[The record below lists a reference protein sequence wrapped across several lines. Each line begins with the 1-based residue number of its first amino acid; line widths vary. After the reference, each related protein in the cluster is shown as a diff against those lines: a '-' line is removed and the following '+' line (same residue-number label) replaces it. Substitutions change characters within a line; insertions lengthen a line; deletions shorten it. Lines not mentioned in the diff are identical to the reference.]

1 MVTINEKKLALVL
14 LDLIDSTKFVH
25 RNGARK
31 SAEWLQYHDRL
42 TRSLLYKF
50 SGREIDRSDGFL
62 LSFDSVINALNFALW
77 YQKTIPPKTKLHTRI
92 GIHYGEVAE
101 VIQEDRYTLVGAK
114 NVELEGVAKN
124 ITARI
129 MSICLK
135 EQVLLSKEAYQ
146 LVRNRSNSFTPK
158 NTRFA
163 CVGLYRFKG
172 VKQPLEV
179 YAVAEKIEA
188 LQPPPS
194 NDKVKRLGG
203 AKKIR
208 SRLRDR
214 KLKEWMFYL
223 LPRIAFLNTIY
234 LFILAYPCL
243 SSKQC
248 RSLWELD
255 DYFFWVDY
263 LKPVI
268 ELIKDFLHTWI

>member
-14 LDLIDSTKFVH
+14 LDLIDSTKFVQ
-25 RNGARK
+25 RNGAKK

-77 YQKTIPPKTKLHTRI
+77 YQKTIPPKTKIHTRI
-92 GIHYGEVAE
+92 GIHYGNVAE
-101 VIQEDRYTLVGAK
+101 VIQDDRYTLVGAK
-114 NVELEGVAKN
+114 NVELEGIAKN

-135 EQVLLSKEAYQ
+135 EQVLLSKEAYL

-214 KLKEWMFYL
+214 KLKEWMYYL
-223 LPRIAFLNTIY
+223 LPRIALLNTLY
-234 LFILAYPCL
+234 LFILAYPCF
-243 SSKQC
+243 SSSQC
-248 RSLWELD
+248 RRMWNLE
-255 DYFFWVDY
+255 DYFFWMDY
-263 LKPVI
+263 LKMIVEFMKESI
-268 ELIKDFLHTWI
+268 YG

>member
-14 LDLIDSTKFVH
+14 LDLIDSTKFVQ
-25 RNGARK
+25 RNGAKK

-77 YQKTIPPKTKLHTRI
+77 YQKTIPPKTKIHTRI
-92 GIHYGEVAE
+92 GIHYGKVAE
-101 VIQEDRYTLVGAK
+101 VHQEDRYTLVGAK
-114 NVELEGVAKN
+114 DVELEGIAKN

-135 EQVLLSKEAYQ
+135 EQVLLSKEAYL

-214 KLKEWMFYL
+214 KLKEWMYYL
-223 LPRIAFLNTIY
+223 LPRIALLNTLY

-243 SSKQC
+243 SSSQC
-248 RSLWELD
+248 RRMWKVD
-255 DYFFWVDY
+255 DCFFWIDY
-263 LKPVI
+263 LKMIVEFMK
-268 ELIKDFLHTWI
+268 ELIHG